1 MRQNSRWACRRR
13 GEVRPAVAR
22 AGGLL
27 PHSPARYPMNFLE
40 TLSTFQQMTL
50 FAAII
55 IVWAVAMTVGAVI
68 VAHRQNLRFQGRK
81 RQKRRFSNW
90 RNY

>member
-1 MRQNSRWACRRR
+1 
-13 GEVRPAVAR
+13 
-22 AGGLL
+22 
-27 PHSPARYPMNFLE
+27 MNFLE

-68 VAHRQNLRFQGRK
+68 VAHRQNWTGQT
-81 RQKRRFSNW
+81 SVDIHEPPCA
-90 RNY
+90 